1 MAEQIKMS
9 WQEMERAA
17 KTCDTQSQKIQEL
30 IRSMNSMVS
39 NLGTVTKGEAYNAL
53 NERWNSDLRKAFQD
67 SDQLMQDIAKALRKT
82 SDNYRRMDEEAGQ
95 SLRNRG

>member
-39 NLGTVTKGEAYNAL
+39 TLGTVTKGEAYNAL

-67 SDQLMQDIAKALRKT
+67 SDQLMQDIAKALRTT
-82 SDNYRRMDEEAGQ
+82 SQTYRQMDEAAGQ